1 MRPEPAIVLACVL
14 IASSCD
20 AGGSEGDA
28 QSDPAPDV
36 DGVSGCVVPGD
47 CAVGVNYRDPS
58 ECAQPRAYSSSHVEA
73 EECITGLGEVPG
85 ASCEECS
92 VTSTSGRGGRLP
104 PGRAWTLSC
113 VDSVCGATDEPCSP
127 AECPETGSCSTS
139 LDCFLTFHCLE
150 GTCTSGCDTG
160 FDCRTSEVC
169 VREPPDAAF
178 GRCVFSG

>member
-1 MRPEPAIVLACVL
+1 MQKLAIVLAGSL
-14 IASSCD
+14 LAFSCD
-20 AGGSEGDA
+20 PGGTKVDA
-28 QSDPAPDV
+28 HAEPQPDV
-36 DGVSGCVVPGD
+36 DGVHGCAAPGD
-47 CAVGVNYRDPS
+47 CAVGVNYRDLS
-58 ECAQPRAYSSSHVEA
+58 ACAQPGAYSASHVEA

-85 ASCEECS
+85 TSCEECA
-92 VTSTSGRGGRLP
+92 VTSDSGRGGRLP
-104 PGRAWTLSC
+104 PGRWWVLACT
-113 VDSVCGATDEPCSP
+113 DSVCVASEEPCTP
-127 AECPETGSCSTS
+127 AECPEGEACTTS